1 MDILET
7 NSQQPTLSPELD
19 TPYRDLG
26 LNGEAKPPNSAF
38 TPLEAYNMPTVLE
51 TGNIAEETNTL
62 QLTFK
67 NTIPQGWE
75 VSTTGINNASSQTK
89 DPLIGSTKTDNLV
102 GDSSKDSFTKDIVEN
117 TVASSNNS
125 GGKALLVADSV
136 KLGALDQAI
145 KGRLENLGYQV
156 TVRDDDVSKSSDA
169 KGQDLILISESV
181 ITSKINSK
189 FTDVAVPVI
198 SWEAHL
204 YDDLKLTASSGKS
217 LGVQGGV
224 QEISVINQS
233 HPLAANLP
241 NSTQVYNSSAN
252 IGWGIPND
260 NAIEIASLKGSS
272 QKSTVF
278 AYEKGAEL
286 FDGKTAAEK
295 RVGLFLNNMGGKGD
309 NLTSSAWQLFDAAV
323 SWADAGSSNNLE
335 GVSSPIEEDTSSIE
349 KDNSPI
355 EKDNSPI
362 EKDNSPIEKDNSPIE
377 KDNSPVEKDNSPI
390 EKDNSPVEKDNSS
403 MEKDSSPIGG
413 DIKPVD
419 DNPPKSNKPS
429 GKASGEFQVIGSKIY
444 DPNGVEFIAKG
455 VNAPGYR
462 YTWPG
467 DTLGDADAII
477 EDWGFNMIRLNNY
490 FFTKAR
496 WPQSDKNNNINAII
510 DEYTD
515 RGVVVMVE
523 AHDHLGGF
531 WPKGDLE
538 KLKSKFEDLAER
550 YKDNPYVWF
559 SINEP
564 GGNGDNSMD
573 KWVKQH
579 QEIIEHLRDDVG
591 VSNPIVVNAIH
602 WGQDGINWGPGPV
615 KESESSII
623 KYGDQLKKFNGKTYE
638 NIIFDVHLY
647 NNWRYG
653 EAKMAN
659 YFDRVL
665 AKDHAII
672 VGEYGGGD
680 KWTEATR
687 DMFDVVVPREIGR
700 VAWAWWGGDDN
711 DLTNSKNGG
720 GQHINSTNNP
730 TNLSEMG
737 KLVWKDNRRKEDL
750 EKL

>member
-1 MDILET
+1 TVDISEAT
-7 NSQQPTLSPELD
+7 FQQPTLSPELD
-19 TPYRDLG
+19 TQYRDLG
-26 LNGEAKPPNSAF
+26 LNGEVKPPNGAF
-38 TPLEAYNMPTVLE
+38 TPPEAYSLPTLSE
-51 TGNIAEETNTL
+51 TGTISDDANTL
-62 QLTFK
+62 QLTFET
-67 NTIPQGWE
+67 TIPQGGE
-75 VSTTGINNASSQTK
+75 FSAASLNNSSSKTK
-89 DPLIGSTKTDNLV
+89 DPLTGSTQTDNLV
-102 GDSSKDSFTKDIVEN
+102 GDLGKESFAKGILENTATSSKKIIP
-117 TVASSNNS
+117 
-125 GGKALLVADSV
+125 KALLVADSV
-136 KLGALDQAI
+136 KLGALDQAV

-169 KGQDLILISESV
+169 KGQDLVLISESV
-181 ITSKINSK
+181 IANKVKSE

-198 SWEAHL
+198 TWEASL
-204 YDDLKLTASSGKS
+204 YDDLKLTGSSTKNY
-217 LGVQGGV
+217 GVQRNATG
-224 QEISVINQS
+224 ISVTNKN
-233 HPLAANLP
+233 HPLAANLST
-241 NSTQVYNSSAN
+241 STQVYDGSGN
-252 IGWGIPND
+252 IAWGVPND

-278 AYEKGAEL
+278 AYEKGADL
-286 FDGKTAAEK
+286 FGGKDAAER
-295 RVGLFLNNMGGKGD
+295 RVGLFLNNAWRKGD

-323 SWADAGSSNNLE
+323 SWADGGSSNNTE
-335 GVSSPIEEDTSSIE
+335 GGSSPIENDTSPVENDASPVE
-349 KDNSPI
+349 NDTSPVENDTSPVENDASPVENDASPI
-355 EKDNSPI
+355 ENDTSPI
-362 EKDNSPIEKDNSPIE
+362 ENDA
-377 KDNSPVEKDNSPI
+377 SPVED
-390 EKDNSPVEKDNSS
+390 DA
-403 MEKDSSPIGG
+403 SPIGE
-413 DIKPVD
+413 DIAPIDNNLPKP
-419 DNPPKSNKPS
+419 KKPS
-429 GKASGEFQVIGSKIY
+429 GKATGEFQVKGSKIY

-455 VNAPGYR
+455 VNVPGYR

-467 DTLGDADAII
+467 DTLGDADAIV
-477 EDWGFNMIRLNNY
+477 EDWGFNMVRLNNY

-496 WPQSDKNNNINAII
+496 WPQSNKNNNINAII
-510 DEYTD
+510 DEYTE

-687 DMFDVVVPREIGR
+687 DMFDVVAPREIGR